1 LETGSPLDTE
11 LGRLLGLGAS
21 LVREDAESAE
31 LADPDG
37 NEFILSRARL

>member
-1 LETGSPLDTE
+1 LETGDSLETE

-21 LVREDAESAE
+21 LARKDAESAE

-37 NEFILSRARL
+37 NEFILSQTRI